1 MSATLDS
8 AVEAE
13 AANSTGPVAMEA
25 WLTYLCSK
33 KGTWGGWGL
42 GRLPRLHGPKR
53 LQSMAKMEHA
63 RTKSL
68 ESARN
73 S

>member
-25 WLTYLCSK
+25 WLTYAQRKEL
-33 KGTWGGWGL
+33 GGVGAWDDCPDCTAQSGFNRWRKWSML
-42 GRLPRLHGPKR
+42 G
-53 LQSMAKMEHA
+53 QS
-63 RTKSL
+63 R
-68 ESARN
+68 
-73 S
+73 